1 VSTNK
6 VNEIFFKMKS
16 SGKPLTALSQ
26 IPLFVKISAVMILL
40 VLLPLLVFGFFM
52 VNRQKDILYQER
64 MKAGKIILNRMVKSA
79 AIPLLGDDALSLNT
93 LVKEAMI
100 MDGLLYVIIV
110 DDREIIK
117 AHTDP
122 TKIGLAYNEFKNTE
136 KIVKDE
142 NIAYVTHTLPSGVG
156 IVNLSSPVS
165 FANKT
170 IGSAHVGLS
179 LDYINKEVRQ
189 ETLSL
194 IQSIFYVSLFIVTIV
209 MGTALFLSK
218 RSYRQIAES
227 ILSSQENPLNP
238 FLPEMKRNQVTV
250 LFAGIKGFKA
260 YAYARDPEEVLKDL
274 NEYFAVATRCISDFG
289 GHIDKF
295 VGDAVIGVFGDSPV
309 LADHTERAVRSA
321 VAIQQAL
328 ETAGKK
334 GNPLLCKVGIG
345 ISSGVVLSGQI
356 GSQMKKEYTFIG
368 ESFKAAYSLNLMA
381 GPGEIIISK
390 DVYQLIENSV
400 SVEPLPPSE
409 MTQKTGPWENFR
421 LQRIAESK
429 SYGQGTLNR
438 NLF

>member
-1 VSTNK
+1 
-6 VNEIFFKMKS
+6 
-16 SGKPLTALSQ
+16 
-26 IPLFVKISAVMILL
+26 
-40 VLLPLLVFGFFM
+40 
-52 VNRQKDILYQER
+52 
-64 MKAGKIILNRMVKSA
+64 MVKSA

-142 NIAYVTHTLPSGVG
+142 NIAYKTHILPSGVG

-165 FANKT
+165 FGNKT

-227 ILSSQENPLNP
+227 ILSWQKNPLNP

-260 YAYARDPEEVLKDL
+260 YAHARDPEEVLKDL

-429 SYGQGTLNR
+429 SYGQGALNR